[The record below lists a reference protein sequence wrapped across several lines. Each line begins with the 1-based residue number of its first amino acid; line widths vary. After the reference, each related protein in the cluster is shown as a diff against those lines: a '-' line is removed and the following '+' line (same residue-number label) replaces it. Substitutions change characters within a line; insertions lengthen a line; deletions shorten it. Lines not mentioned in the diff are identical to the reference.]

1 MDNNF
6 PSYVNFYSS
15 IKSISILDLKKLLEE
30 KGWLSRK
37 ESWTDFELN
46 NNWSQFSLIKSTD
59 DELLLNGFI
68 KNPSINYF
76 VLIELLKKSNVE
88 FIAELYDE
96 AGEIKYNNQSSIIK
110 KDNMKLSFFII
121 DLKVTY
127 CNTIFLVLILSPI

>member
-88 FIAELYDE
+88 FIAELYNE
-96 AGEIKYNNQSSIIK
+96 AGEIKYNNQSS
-110 KDNMKLSFFII
+110 
-121 DLKVTY
+121 
-127 CNTIFLVLILSPI
+127 